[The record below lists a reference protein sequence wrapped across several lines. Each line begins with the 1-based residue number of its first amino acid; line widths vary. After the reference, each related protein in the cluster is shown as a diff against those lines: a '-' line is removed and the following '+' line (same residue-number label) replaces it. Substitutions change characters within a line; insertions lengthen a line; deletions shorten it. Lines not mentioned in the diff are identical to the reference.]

1 MLRLVGVNI
10 PDDVDVFSGLRMIK
24 GLDTKHSRTRI
35 ERILT
40 QARLFSYKEDESGK
54 KVKVYPKVGD
64 LSWTEK
70 KRLINLV
77 DVPRAVVR
85 NVRMS
90 PTKVRL
96 VADAIRGKHVDEA
109 LAILQF
115 TPKAAAPVLHKLLK
129 SAIANAGNNHELKAS
144 NLFVAKIMVDGGT
157 TMRRFMARARGRACR
172 IRKRTCSA
180 VIVLREKFVM
190 PKAAPAKAAGTDAK
204 QAAPKAAKPA
214 KSTASK
220 GTATK
225 ARQKNTVEGGK

>member
-10 PDDVDVFSGLRMIK
+10 PDDIDVFSGLRMIK

-40 QARLFSYKEDESGK
+40 KARLFSYKEDESGK
-54 KVKVYPKVGD
+54 KIKVYPKVGD

-129 SAIANAGNNHELKAS
+129 SAIANAGNNHELKAG
-144 NLFVAKIMVDGGT
+144 NLFVAKVMVDGGT

-190 PKAAPAKAAGTDAK
+190 PKASTKAAGTEAK
-204 QAAPKAAKPA
+204 QAAKPA
-214 KSTASK
+214 ESTAGK

-225 ARQKNTVEGGK
+225 ARQKKTAEGGK

>member
-1 MLRLVGVNI
+1 MLRLVGINI

-24 GLDTKHSRTRI
+24 GLDTEHSRTRI

-40 QARLFSYKEDESGK
+40 QARLFSYKEDKSGK
-54 KVKVYPKVGD
+54 QVKQYPKVGD
-64 LSWTEK
+64 LTWTEK

-90 PTKVRL
+90 PTKMRL
-96 VADAIRGKHVDEA
+96 VADVIRGKHVDEA

-115 TPKAAAPVLHKLLK
+115 TPKAGAPVLFKLLK
-129 SAIANAGNNHELKAS
+129 SAIANASNNHELKAT
-144 NLFVAKIMVDGGT
+144 NLVVAKVTVDGGT

-180 VIVLREKFVM
+180 IIVLREKFVM
-190 PKAAPAKAAGTDAK
+190 PKATAKKPAGTETK
-204 QAAPKAAKPA
+204 EAAPKAAKPA

-225 ARQKNTVEGGK
+225 ARQKKSAEGGK